1 MENGSPRHCARRRVQ
16 SAAAE
21 GGSQREA
28 VRAASRNDRFPD
40 RLRGAGSVILPLV
53 VFAYLRIRS
62 SRSPTRTAS
71 FASVSTAANSSE
83 LVTARITV
91 AG

>member
-1 MENGSPRHCARRRVQ
+1 MPRHCARRRVQ